1 MVSIYDPTAVDLWL
15 MKIDWNR
22 FLRDVLMSDWY
33 QAANLIPGE
42 MNVEDSILREQ
53 VRDLLSE
60 AIRTTCSLN
69 RLNRT
74 MLNNPNGN
82 SSTRPIR
89 TVQTDTSRRYFDR
102 WASFLHFL
110 LYTTS
115 DPVATTKYKVV
126 MSPTQKSEVEKLRVL
141 LFT

>member
-1 MVSIYDPTAVDLWL
+1 MAKAVIEQQDQIAEERLKRRHAQYMERATVSIHDPTAVDPWL
-15 MKIDWNR
+15 TKMDWNR

-89 TVQTDTSRRYFDR
+89 TVQTDTSRRYFD
-102 WASFLHFL
+102 
-110 LYTTS
+110 
-115 DPVATTKYKVV
+115 
-126 MSPTQKSEVEKLRVL
+126 
-141 LFT
+141 